1 MNNHKDVIYNV
12 VVWNNV
18 VLMYLSVL
26 SVSENPSSYLPIKYS
41 RKFVYA
47 PEVFCFFPLC
57 VPVKWELQHFQILHW
72 KECYGSKF
80 LKDCEAL
87 DTIEIPLGSHCY
99 F

>member
-47 PEVFCFFPLC
+47 PEVFCLFFSSLC
-57 VPVKWELQHFQILHW
+57 SCKMGIT
-72 KECYGSKF
+72 
-80 LKDCEAL
+80 AL
-87 DTIEIPLGSHCY
+87 SNFTLERMLW
-99 F
+99 